1 MIIGLSGYAQSGKDT
16 VAELLCLNYGYHRIS
31 FAQPMRDALMRL
43 NPKVGPEPL
52 AHLVED
58 FGWEVAKQNLEVR
71 RLLQVF
77 GTEVGR
83 EMFGESFWIDI
94 AFKQI
99 EQERVVFADVRFP
112 NEAQAIVDKGG
123 QVWRVQRENHKPIN
137 LHSSETALDNWRFDD
152 VIFNAGS
159 LDDLAD
165 EVFMLAKS
173 KDL

>member
-1 MIIGLSGYAQSGKDT
+1 
-16 VAELLCLNYGYHRIS
+16 
-31 FAQPMRDALMRL
+31 
-43 NPKVGPEPL
+43 
-52 AHLVED
+52 
-58 FGWEVAKQNLEVR
+58 
-71 RLLQVF
+71 
-77 GTEVGR
+77 
-83 EMFGESFWIDI
+83 MFGESFWIDI